1 MDRFAYT
8 LRRLAQVLPVAIG
21 VTIVTFLLVH
31 LVPGDPAATVLG
43 QRATPQLIAQL
54 HKEWGLDRSL
64 PEQYWLFIQ
73 RLAHG
78 DLGDSLLYGVP
89 VREMI
94 IERAPV
100 TLWLLAYSTVLSM
113 LISVPLALAAARRKD
128 GAVDQVVRA
137 VPIVGLGMPAFWLGI
152 MLILLLA
159 AQVWKVFPVGGY
171 GEGVWG
177 HLVSMF
183 LPALTVAI
191 GTAPLLIRSLRASL
205 LAILESDYV
214 TTARAKGLPER
225 RVLVRHALRNGI
237 MPMITVL
244 GINLA
249 FLIGNTVVVEKV
261 FALPG
266 HRRDDLRRH
275 HAARLRGGAG
285 RDARARH
292 AGRGRQRRHRCHVLV
307 PRSAR
312 ELRLMATIAASE
324 AVPAR
329 EIARRRTFRNRWY
342 RTPAF
347 VAGATI
353 LLLLIAAS
361 LAAPL
366 ITRYDPNAQ
375 DLLHTYGAPVGR
387 ALARHRRAR
396 S

>member
-1 MDRFAYT
+1 VDRFAYT

-21 VTIVTFLLVH
+21 VTILTFLLVH
-31 LVPGDPAATVLG
+31 LVPGDPAVTVLG
-43 QRATPQLIAQL
+43 QRATPQLVAQL
-54 HKEWGLDRSL
+54 HKEWGLDQSL
-64 PEQYWLFIQ
+64 LEQYWLFLQ

-100 TLWLLAYSTVLSM
+100 TLWLLAYSTVLAM

-128 GAVDQVVRA
+128 GPVDQVVRA

-152 MLILLLA
+152 MLILLLS

-191 GTAPLLIRSLRASL
+191 GTAPLLIRSLRTSL
-205 LAILESDYV
+205 LGVLESDYV
-214 TTARAKGLPER
+214 TTARAKGLSDR

-244 GINLA
+244 GINLG

-266 HRRDDLRRH
+266 IGAMIYDGITQRDFAVVQGVTLV
-275 HAARLRGGAG
+275 LAG
-285 RDARARH
+285 LV
-292 AGRGRQRRHRCHVLV
+292 VLV
-307 PRSAR
+307 NVVIDVTYLFLDPRVS
-312 ELRLMATIAASE
+312 
-324 AVPAR
+324 
-329 EIARRRTFRNRWY
+329 
-342 RTPAF
+342 
-347 VAGATI
+347 
-353 LLLLIAAS
+353 
-361 LAAPL
+361 
-366 ITRYDPNAQ
+366 YD
-375 DLLHTYGAPVGR
+375 
-387 ALARHRRAR
+387 
-396 S
+396 

>member
-1 MDRFAYT
+1 VDRFSYT
-8 LRRLAQVLPVAIG
+8 LRRLAQVVPVAVG

-54 HKEWGLDRSL
+54 HKEWGLDQSL
-64 PEQYWLFIQ
+64 PQQYWLFLQ
-73 RLAHG
+73 RLAQG

-100 TLWLLAYSTVLSM
+100 TLWLLAYSTVLAM
-113 LISVPLALAAARRKD
+113 LISVPLATAAARRKD

-205 LAILESDYV
+205 LGVLESDYV
-214 TTARAKGLPER
+214 TTARAKGLPES

-266 HRRDDLRRH
+266 LGAMIYDGITQRDFAVVQGVTL
-275 HAARLRGGAG
+275 
-285 RDARARH
+285 
-292 AGRGRQRRHRCHVLV
+292 VLAMLV
-307 PRSAR
+307 VVVNVVIDVTYSFLDPRVS
-312 ELRLMATIAASE
+312 
-324 AVPAR
+324 
-329 EIARRRTFRNRWY
+329 
-342 RTPAF
+342 
-347 VAGATI
+347 
-353 LLLLIAAS
+353 
-361 LAAPL
+361 
-366 ITRYDPNAQ
+366 YD
-375 DLLHTYGAPVGR
+375 
-387 ALARHRRAR
+387 
-396 S
+396 